1 MGHFGVN
8 IEDGNG
14 SSIQYI
20 FMIFCT
26 YIIYIKSSAIELRKT
41 VEMAQNI
48 LHILMGLTSWLPKAY
63 NQLLFFKNNNNVKS
77 SNTKQTSLYS

>member
-1 MGHFGVN
+1 MDPIATPLCTLPNICVIGSKLRGIDAIVGHFGVN

-48 LHILMGLTSWLPKAY
+48 LHILMGLTS
-63 NQLLFFKNNNNVKS
+63 
-77 SNTKQTSLYS
+77 